1 MSRITIREAVERMT
15 YSKSELARRADVSRT
30 TALTVTEDQSRARV
44 GTLRELA
51 LALGY
56 DISIELDRASD
67 PLAAAAA
74 RVMLGE
80 TSLRGDIETRE
91 LDAWIVRLE
100 RYLGVDAGSADGLD
114 VLDVITEAARVSGAH
129 RREGAVMFSGRND
142 ADRLI
147 SAGRASGARWVL
159 SGSAALEALGADPGK
174 TVVFWTEDTKHVAE
188 LLAGTHR
195 QVKMHTAAE
204 VIVAPAHPS
213 VFAGSV
219 TIEDVNLV
227 TPLQGIIDAVAAG
240 GVDREIAAHLAR
252 SW

>member
-1 MSRITIREAVERMT
+1 MSGITIRDAVERMP

-44 GTLRELA
+44 DSLRELA

-56 DISIELDRASD
+56 DVSIELNRASD

-80 TSLRGDIETRE
+80 TSLRDEVATPE
-91 LDAWIVRLE
+91 LDAWMGRLE
-100 RYLGVDAGSADGLD
+100 RYLRVDEGSADRPGILD
-114 VLDVITEAARVSGAH
+114 VVTEAARVSGPQH
-129 RREGAVMFSGRND
+129 RKGAVMFSGRND
-142 ADRLI
+142 ADRLV
-147 SAGRASGARWVL
+147 SAGRASGVRWVL
-159 SGSAALEALGADPGK
+159 SGSAALDALGADPGK
-174 TVVFWTEDTKHVAE
+174 TVVFWTDDTKRVAE

-195 QVKMHTAAE
+195 QVKVHTAAD

-213 VFAGSV
+213 IFAGSAM
-219 TIEDVNLV
+219 IEDVNLV
-227 TPLQGIIDAVAAG
+227 TPLQGIIDAVAIG
-240 GVDREIAAHLAR
+240 GVDRDIAEDLLE

>member
-1 MSRITIREAVERMT
+1 MSRITIRDAVERMP
-15 YSKSELARRADVSRT
+15 YGKSELARRANVSRT
-30 TALTVTEDQSRARV
+30 TALTVTGDQSRARV
-44 GTLRELA
+44 DTIRELA

-56 DISIELDRASD
+56 DVSIELNRASD
-67 PLAAAAA
+67 PLAAVAA

-80 TSLRGDIETRE
+80 TSLRDDIETRE
-91 LDAWIVRLE
+91 LDAWIARME
-100 RYLGVDAGSADGLD
+100 RYLRVGTGSGDD
-114 VLDVITEAARVSGAH
+114 PVTLDVITEAARVSGAH
-129 RREGAVMFSGRND
+129 HREGAVMFSGRND
-142 ADRLI
+142 ADRLV
-147 SAGRASGARWVL
+147 SAGRASDARWVL
-159 SGSAALEALGADPGK
+159 SGSAALEALGSDPGK

-195 QVKMHTAAE
+195 QVKIHTAAE

-227 TPLQGIIDAVAAG
+227 TPLQGVIDAVAAG
-240 GVDREIAAHLAR
+240 GIDREIAEHLAG